1 MYSLQNTKRRRRR
14 RRSSFIPATS
24 IHTSKDM
31 FTLASRFARPV
42 AVRAARHNLPL
53 RAGLATSVKEGL
65 TATDAWNKS
74 CYSEID
80 YTINEDLPVYE
91 AVQKFA
97 AYNIGCLVTTD
108 SAGNITG
115 VISERDYVCKIALLS
130 KTSKETPVKE
140 ISTKSANLIT
150 AKPEDSVSD
159 CMAKMLLKDIRHLP
173 LLDGDG
179 KVIGIVS
186 IKDLVKAELKEKEEA
201 IRTLSDF
208 ALGKGGHFG
217 SD

>member
-1 MYSLQNTKRRRRR
+1 
-14 RRSSFIPATS
+14 
-24 IHTSKDM
+24 M
-31 FTLASRFARPV
+31 FSLASRVARPV
-42 AVRAARHNLPL
+42 AAQAARRHQLQL
-53 RAGLATSVKEGL
+53 SASFAQTVKEGL

-74 CYSEID
+74 CYSDID

-97 AYNIGCLVTTD
+97 AYNIGCLVTVNGD
-108 SAGNITG
+108 GKISG
-115 VISERDYVCKIALLS
+115 VVSERDYVCKIALLG
-130 KTSKETPVKE
+130 KTSKVTTVKE

-150 AKPEDSVSD
+150 ASPGETVSD

-173 LLDGDG
+173 LLDESGG
-179 KVIGIVS
+179 VVGIVS

-201 IRTLSDF
+201 IRTLSNF

>member
-1 MYSLQNTKRRRRR
+1 
-14 RRSSFIPATS
+14 
-24 IHTSKDM
+24 M
-31 FTLASRFARPV
+31 FSLASQIARPV
-42 AVRAARHNLPL
+42 AQAARSLPL
-53 RAGLATSVKEGL
+53 RAGFATSVKEGL

-74 CYSEID
+74 CYSEMD

-97 AYNIGCLVTTD
+97 AYNIGCLVTVD
-108 SAGNITG
+108 VDGKITG
-115 VISERDYVCKIALLS
+115 VVSERDYVCKIALLS
-130 KTSKETPVKE
+130 KTSKDTAVKE

-150 AKPEDSVSD
+150 ASPSESVSE
-159 CMAKMLLKDIRHLP
+159 CMAKMLMKDIRHLP
-173 LLDGDG
+173 LLDESGG
-179 KVIGIVS
+179 VMGIVS

-217 SD
+217 SE